1 MTEKPV
7 VCVTAINRPVASA
20 TPIGKLVV
28 CATPIGNLG
37 DASPRLLETLSSAD
51 IIAAEDT
58 RRTVNL
64 LRHFGISTQV
74 ISYHQHSTQHKHEAL
89 LHHLMLGKTVAL
101 VSDAGTP
108 GISDPGEELIR
119 DAISSGAEVT
129 IIPGPMAGV
138 AALVISGLPTGR
150 FAFEG
155 FLPRGKRERRQILA
169 GLQSEPRS
177 LVFYEAPHR
186 IKDTLRDMYDLWGD
200 RSAALVRE
208 LTKTFEEVKRG
219 SLSQLLDHFAV
230 NEARG
235 EMVLVV
241 AGNAAPP
248 NTEEIIPPEQLL
260 ASLLSEGH
268 SPAQAVRR
276 AAKQCS
282 MPRDELYRLAMHL
295 GTKRG

>member
-1 MTEKPV
+1 MT
-7 VCVTAINRPVASA
+7 
-20 TPIGKLVV
+20 GKLVV

-37 DASPRLLETLSSAD
+37 DASSRLLETLRSAD
-51 IIAAEDT
+51 LIAAEDT

-64 LRHFGISTQV
+64 LRHFGIDTQV

-89 LHHLMLGKTVAL
+89 LHHLSLGKTVAL

-108 GISDPGEELIR
+108 GISDPGEELVR
-119 DAISSGAEVT
+119 DAISNGVEVT

-138 AALVISGLPTGR
+138 AALVVSGLPTGR

-169 GLQSEPRS
+169 GLQSEART

-186 IKDTLRDMYDLWGD
+186 IKDTLRDMHDAWGE
-200 RSAALVRE
+200 RQAALVRE

-219 SLSQLLDHFAV
+219 TLNQLIDHFSEH
-230 NEARG
+230 EARG

-241 AGNAAPP
+241 AGNDAPSSP
-248 NTEEIIPPEQLL
+248 EEAVSPEDLL
-260 ASLLSEGH
+260 ASFLSEGH

-276 AAKQCS
+276 AAKQCNL
-282 MPRDELYRLAMHL
+282 PREELYRLAL
-295 GTKRG
+295 LLRSTRQ

>member
-1 MTEKPV
+1 MT
-7 VCVTAINRPVASA
+7 
-20 TPIGKLVV
+20 GKLVI

-37 DASPRLLETLSSAD
+37 DASPRLLETLRSAD
-51 IIAAEDT
+51 LIAAEDT

-64 LRHFGISTQV
+64 LRHFGIETQV
-74 ISYHQHSTQHKHEAL
+74 ISYHQHSTQQKHEAL
-89 LHHLMLGKTVAL
+89 LHHLSLGKTVAL

-119 DAISSGAEVT
+119 DAINSDAEVS

-155 FLPRGKRERRQILA
+155 FLPRGKRDRRQIIN
-169 GLQSEPRS
+169 GLQSETRS
-177 LVFYEAPHR
+177 LIFYEAPHR
-186 IKDTLRDMYDLWGD
+186 IKDTLADMSDIWGD

-219 SLSQLLDHFAV
+219 TLSQLLEHFAN

-241 AGNAAPP
+241 AGNHAPVL
-248 NTEEIIPPEQLL
+248 TAEVVSPEHLL

-276 AAKQCS
+276 AAKQCD
-282 MPRDELYRLAMHL
+282 MPREELYRIAMHL
-295 GTKRG
+295 KATRE

>member
-1 MTEKPV
+1 MT
-7 VCVTAINRPVASA
+7 
-20 TPIGKLVV
+20 GKLVI

-37 DASPRLLETLSSAD
+37 DASPRLLETLRSAD
-51 IIAAEDT
+51 LIAAEDT

-64 LRHFGISTQV
+64 LRHFGIVTQV
-74 ISYHQHSTQHKHEAL
+74 LSYHQHSTQHKHEAL
-89 LHHLMLGKTVAL
+89 LHQLLLGKTIAL

-119 DAISSGAEVT
+119 DAINSGAEVT

-138 AALVISGLPTGR
+138 AALVVSGLPTGR

-155 FLPRGKRERRQILA
+155 FLPRGKCERRQILA
-169 GLQSEPRS
+169 SLQSEVRS

-186 IKDTLRDMYDLWGD
+186 IKDTLRDMYDAWGD
-200 RSAALVRE
+200 RRAALVRE

-219 SLSQLLDHFAV
+219 TLSQLIDHFAE

-241 AGNAAPP
+241 AGNDAPLVPEEAAS
-248 NTEEIIPPEQLL
+248 PERLL

-276 AAKQCS
+276 AAKQCE
-282 MPRDELYRLAMHL
+282 MPREELYQLVMHL
-295 GTKRG
+295 RTTRE

>member
-1 MTEKPV
+1 MT
-7 VCVTAINRPVASA
+7 
-20 TPIGKLVV
+20 GKLVI

-37 DASPRLLETLSSAD
+37 DASPRLLETLRSAD
-51 IIAAEDT
+51 LIAAEDT

-64 LRHFGISTQV
+64 LRHFGIVTQV
-74 ISYHQHSTQHKHEAL
+74 LSYHQHSTQHKHEAL
-89 LHHLMLGKTVAL
+89 LHHLLLGKTVAL

-119 DAISSGAEVT
+119 DAINSGVEVT

-155 FLPRGKRERRQILA
+155 FLPRGKRERRQVLL
-169 GLQSEPRS
+169 GLQSEARS

-186 IKDTLRDMYDLWGD
+186 IKDTLHDMHDVWGD
-200 RSAALVRE
+200 RRAALVRE
-208 LTKTFEEVKRG
+208 LTKTFEETKRG
-219 SLSQLLDHFAV
+219 TLSQLIDHFAKT
-230 NEARG
+230 EARG

-241 AGNAAPP
+241 AGNDAPP
-248 NTEEIIPPEQLL
+248 VSEEAVSPEHLL
-260 ASLLSEGH
+260 LSLLREGH

-276 AAKQCS
+276 AAKQCQL
-282 MPRDELYRLAMHL
+282 PREELYRLAMHL
-295 GTKRG
+295 GTIKE